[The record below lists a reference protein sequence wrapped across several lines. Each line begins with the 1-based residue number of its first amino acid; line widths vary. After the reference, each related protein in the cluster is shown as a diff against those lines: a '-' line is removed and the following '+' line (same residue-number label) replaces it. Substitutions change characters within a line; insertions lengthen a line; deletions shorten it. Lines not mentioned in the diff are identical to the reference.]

1 MFYATK
7 RKKRK
12 VPIFVRSMDYV
23 LYSANIAPSNFF
35 CDRYAF
41 AIKIQ
46 ENQRIRKKRTSLTEK
61 KRGRIQRKNESCSV
75 INFVF
80 RIVGPKKKKHSANT
94 RRFQDE
100 CDEEKENAAEC
111 KLLVV
116 ISLIYLE

>member
-1 MFYATK
+1 MLLNE
-7 RKKRK
+7 RKEKFLFS
-12 VPIFVRSMDYV
+12 FVQWIMCCIRQI
-23 LYSANIAPSNFF
+23 LHRAIF

-80 RIVGPKKKKHSANT
+80 RIAGPKKKKHSANT